1 MSEQNVILSTE
12 GIEELVEDF
21 KKLARKYPDRAGE
34 LLQKEAKEI
43 RKRVINRVKRDKDS
57 NEKSKRSLTKASSYK
72 ISPVQGYNEKQYV
85 EISAKSPHFHLVEHG
100 HKMVMPNYHGV
111 KGQKGVKVPNKNGGQ
126 TIGFVPGK
134 HMMADTVREENTR
147 IADVVTDMVSEL
159 LKEGGF

>member
-100 HKMVMPNYHGV
+100 HEMKMPYYHGI

-126 TIGFVPGK
+126 TIGFVSGK
-134 HMMADTVREENTR
+134 HMMADAVREENSK
-147 IADVVTDMVSEL
+147 IADVVSDMVDAL
-159 LKEGGF
+159 LQEGGF